1 MDGRLKNAVIGMC
14 IGGGVIFVTFVASW
28 GVAWVFNRFVIIG
41 IVLLI
46 GAIIGF
52 FQEVREE

>member
-1 MDGRLKNAVIGMC
+1 MDSRLKNAAIGMC

-28 GVAWVFNRFVIIG
+28 GVAWIFNRFVIIG
-41 IVLLI
+41 IGLLI
-46 GAIIGF
+46 GAGVGF